1 MTNYKTLEIWK
12 KSLLLVKDVYT
23 ITRAFPKDELY
34 VLTSQLRRAAISI
47 PANVAE
53 GYGRNHKK
61 DSIQFFHVSRGSL
74 YELETLLNIAFLTGA
89 LKESHFNQ
97 LSEALD
103 ECLKIINGLINYFE
117 RTSIKE

>member
-117 RTSIKE
+117 RTSIKQ